1 MLKNVAGV
9 LYDILEKRMDHG
21 KTVQRIKRVHTCTDA
36 EARERCRRMYV
47 ERIEKM
53 MVIVVVSILMAVL
66 LFVRSAMVPG
76 TVILDRADYGGD
88 TGSKILRT
96 EIEGKRTDFAV
107 EVLPIEYDEFQLADV
122 FANGFAEIENV
133 YLGENE
139 SADCIQMDMDLPERL
154 DGIGLDVIWISS
166 DQDVITS
173 SGKLQ
178 KCDDGEDEL
187 VKLTAILS
195 YGEVS
200 AEREY
205 EVLVSGRKIDATEK
219 AEKVISDYV
228 KDIQKKNR
236 DSRRIELPSE
246 IEGYSV
252 SDTTNGSGGIP
263 VMFLGIAAA
272 VCIWMGAGAKVSKQE
287 KERRQQLML
296 DYPELVDKMIL
307 YIGAGVTIRGAFV
320 RMVQGESEG
329 ALERELKYT
338 LNEIQAGVP
347 EGEAYYNMGHRINLP
362 VYMKLMSMLSQNVNK
377 GTRDIMLMMAGEEQA
392 ALQARK
398 ELARKKGEE
407 AGTRLLF
414 PMIVLLG
421 VVMVIVVLPAVM
433 SF

>member
-1 MLKNVAGV
+1 MLKKLAGV
-9 LYDILEKRMDHG
+9 LYDILEKRIDHG
-21 KTVQRIKRVHTCTDA
+21 KAVQRIKRVHTCTDA

-53 MVIVVVSILMAVL
+53 MVIVVISILMAVL

-96 EIEGKRTDFAV
+96 EIEGQRTDFAV
-107 EVLPIEYDEFQLADV
+107 EVLPIEYDKSQLAEV
-122 FANGFAEIENV
+122 FANGFAEIESV

-154 DGIGLDVIWISS
+154 DGLGLDVAWISS

-178 KCDDGEDEL
+178 KSDDGEAEL

-195 YGEVS
+195 YGDES

-205 EVLVSGRKIDATEK
+205 EIMVSGQKIDAAEM

-228 KDIQKKNR
+228 EDIQKKNR
-236 DSRRIELPSE
+236 DSRRVELPSE
-246 IEGYSV
+246 IEGYIV

-263 VMFLGIAAA
+263 VIFLGIAASI
-272 VCIWMGAGAKVSKQE
+272 CIWIGAGAKVSKQE
-287 KERRQQLML
+287 RERRQQLML
-296 DYPELVDKMIL
+296 GYPELVDKMIL
-307 YIGAGVTIRGAFV
+307 YLGAGVTIRGAFV
-320 RMVQGESEG
+320 RMLQAGGEG
-329 ALERELKYT
+329 ALIRELRYT
-338 LNEIQAGVP
+338 INEIQAGVP
-347 EGEAYYNMGHRINLP
+347 ESEAYYNMGHRINLP

-392 ALQARK
+392 ALRARK
-398 ELARKKGEE
+398 EFARKKGEE